1 MLFLRSQT
9 NSQSLH
15 DMTTTSEQT
24 SARKTSTSATSPARN
39 AKTARATKSKKKTSA
54 RAKRQKNAGGI
65 KKSVKPNKTAIT
77 HCVQEELRR
86 YFDML
91 DGEDPSNVYHLVM
104 HQAEHA
110 LIDSVMRECGGNQ
123 SKATKWLGIS
133 RGTLRNKLAD
143 MGYD

>member
-1 MLFLRSQT
+1 MS
-9 NSQSLH
+9 
-15 DMTTTSEQT
+15 TTSDKA
-24 SARKTSTSATSPARN
+24 SVRKTSTVEPSR
-39 AKTARATKSKKKTSA
+39 SKKKIGA
-54 RAKRQKNAGGI
+54 RAKKQKQSGAR
-65 KKSVKPNKTAIT
+65 KKSLKPNKTAIT
-77 HCVQEELRR
+77 HCVQDELRR

-91 DGEDPSNVYHLVM
+91 DGEEPSNVYHLVM